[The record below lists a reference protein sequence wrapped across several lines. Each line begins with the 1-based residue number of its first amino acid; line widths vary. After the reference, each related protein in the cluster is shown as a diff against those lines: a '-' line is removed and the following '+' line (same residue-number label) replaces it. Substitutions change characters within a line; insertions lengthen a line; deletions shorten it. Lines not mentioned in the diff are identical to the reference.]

1 MKTWSFAPAL
11 PVPQVQLRLCPCELA
26 RLCGRAQGQRLARH
40 LHSQLVRAQSP
51 LDRGLDTVTEGKV
64 HSLSACPLLLTP
76 TRTPGPAP
84 LDCFAH
90 CKRRWSQ
97 ERDPAFRPAS
107 ASCGCAQPGVPFSL
121 HSCLGNAAFAPTQC
135 LRGALCMMAAQLLSG
150 LVCGGGQVEQAQLA
164 HLCTVMSGMHHRRAG
179 YPFGTLTDFASDG
192 AGFPVFCLSPL
203 AIHTRNII
211 EDPRCSLVVQLPGWT
226 GLANARVTIFGD
238 VFQLPPELQESA
250 KEVFLQKQARS
261 PCTSNRSPA

>member
-1 MKTWSFAPAL
+1 M
-11 PVPQVQLRLCPCELA
+11 
-26 RLCGRAQGQRLARH
+26 
-40 LHSQLVRAQSP
+40 
-51 LDRGLDTVTEGKV
+51 
-64 HSLSACPLLLTP
+64 
-76 TRTPGPAP
+76 
-84 LDCFAH
+84 
-90 CKRRWSQ
+90 
-97 ERDPAFRPAS
+97 
-107 ASCGCAQPGVPFSL
+107 
-121 HSCLGNAAFAPTQC
+121 
-135 LRGALCMMAAQLLSG
+135 
-150 LVCGGGQVEQAQLA
+150 EQAQLA

-250 KEVFLQKQARS
+250 KEVFLQKQARA
-261 PCTSNRSPA
+261 SNNLRSRAPVLHKLFPQS

>member
-1 MKTWSFAPAL
+1 M
-11 PVPQVQLRLCPCELA
+11 
-26 RLCGRAQGQRLARH
+26 
-40 LHSQLVRAQSP
+40 
-51 LDRGLDTVTEGKV
+51 
-64 HSLSACPLLLTP
+64 
-76 TRTPGPAP
+76 
-84 LDCFAH
+84 
-90 CKRRWSQ
+90 
-97 ERDPAFRPAS
+97 
-107 ASCGCAQPGVPFSL
+107 
-121 HSCLGNAAFAPTQC
+121 
-135 LRGALCMMAAQLLSG
+135 
-150 LVCGGGQVEQAQLA
+150 EQAQLA

-250 KEVFLQKQARS
+250 KEVFLQKQARAS
-261 PCTSNRSPA
+261 KNLWGRAPVLHMLFPYSSCLRCSSLHGLARRRPKRSGG